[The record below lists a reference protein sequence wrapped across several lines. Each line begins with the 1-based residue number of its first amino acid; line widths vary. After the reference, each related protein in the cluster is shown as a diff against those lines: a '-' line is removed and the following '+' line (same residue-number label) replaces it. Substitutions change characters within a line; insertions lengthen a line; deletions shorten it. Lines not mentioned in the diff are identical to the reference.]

1 MRIDKYLWCVRLCK
15 TRSIAS
21 ALCQA
26 GKVKVDGVEVKPAK
40 ELKVGNVFEVRENP
54 IWREFKVLG
63 FPKSRVGAKLVPDF
77 LVELTDESLLHELA
91 TVQKM
96 NSENRGHGII
106 GRPTKKQRRN
116 LDQFKR
122 D

>member
-15 TRSIAS
+15 TRSIAA
-21 ALCQA
+21 ALCQS

-40 ELKVGNVFEVRENP
+40 ELKVGDVFEVRENP
-54 IWREFKVLG
+54 VWREFKVLS
-63 FPKSRVGAKLVPDF
+63 FPKSRVGAKLVPD
-77 LVELTDESLLHELA
+77 LMVELTDEVLLEDLEA
-91 TVQKM
+91 VKKM
-96 NSENRGHGII
+96 NAENRHHGII

-116 LDQFKR
+116 LDRFTN